1 MTESKGN
8 CPFGVELYFT
18 LILLLPAGTLK
29 PNFEFV
35 HCPPYSGKKITI
47 YNYNEIL
54 MIFEALTG
62 IEPSRNDWVFLSMD
76 DHYKVI
82 FFGNIFDIP

>member
-1 MTESKGN
+1 LSLWSRIEFYTYFAVACWSSETQLRV
-8 CPFGVELYFT
+8 CPL
-18 LILLLPAGTLK
+18 
-29 PNFEFV
+29 
-35 HCPPYSGKKITI
+35 PPYSGKKIKI

-62 IEPSRNDWVFLSMD
+62 KEPSRNDWVFLSMD
-76 DHYKVI
+76 NHYKVI